1 MSALVAGS
9 GIPAE
14 VAERSERALAEYA
27 KLHRRILDPDDQSVA
42 KRYLVVRSSHGL
54 SNTQIEEARACSLP
68 RPAQARCECGVG

>member
-1 MSALVAGS
+1 VAALAAGS

-27 KLHRRILDPDDQSVA
+27 KLHRRILDPDDQGVA
-42 KRYLVVRSSHGL
+42 KRFLVVRSSHGL
-54 SNTQIEEARACSLP
+54 SNTQIEEARTCSLP